1 MHTFTNNL
9 FHKLGELID
18 ERAYVIMDSNFI
30 GVKGVADKMYR
41 HFLNMPPE
49 QTEEEK
55 LYASIRDAEIQWKLA
70 EGRFNEATDPDLID
84 FATYDIMATKSR
96 YEYLIKTAKKQMGLL

>member
-1 MHTFTNNL
+1 
-9 FHKLGELID
+9 
-18 ERAYVIMDSNFI
+18 MDSNFI

-41 HFLNMPPE
+41 YFLNLPPE

-70 EGRFNEATDPDLID
+70 ESRFNEATDPDLID
-84 FATYDIMATKSR
+84 FATYDIMAAKSR
-96 YEYLIKTAKKQMGLL
+96 YEYLIKTAKKQMGL